1 MQNNKDSILR
11 AKPKELHYW
20 LTSLLAVALLPALR
34 RSSLPLAF
42 DWSRLVV
49 SYWLVLAA
57 QSVFTAALL
66 LALQSPAKTLE
77 CLRQRVRRKPALI
90 VLWAIFFLALTVA
103 VSWLKAVILTV
114 DALAILEV
122 RERFTAAEQR
132 RAAGAVL
139 ISALY
144 MFVGFLL
151 VFAYNDVVLSLRFFA
166 SADATL
172 NSMDQWLLRGLSV
185 SQICAWAATNLPI
198 SAFHVL
204 EFIYFGMFAQ
214 IGAALILVSAFAG
227 RRMGLRFVGTVFV
240 AYYLALAI
248 FYLWPS
254 QGPYYLSGGK
264 IPSVLLVRSFQTQ
277 SLINSAALWNH
288 KQINLISTDYYI
300 AFPCMHIAQP
310 LIVMWFLRRSRRILA
325 VLAIYNIL
333 LLPAI
338 ILLEWHYLVDILGG
352 LVVGAIAIV
361 AVNFD
366 TFGQAFAPTQSSPLL
381 AQNQGR

>member
-20 LTSLLAVALLPALR
+20 LTALLAVALLPALR

-103 VSWLKAVILTV
+103 VSWLKAVILTL

-277 SLINSAALWNH
+277 SLVNSAALWNH

-366 TFGQAFAPTQSSPLL
+366 TFGKAFAPTQSSPLL
-381 AQNQGR
+381 AQNQGS